1 MKITFL
7 ITFLYFLNSSVSYS
21 KTITLKNC
29 YLDLDKDNYEVYG
42 YEEKYIL
49 PKKFDTNLY
58 EEFKFDIDTVEKK
71 IKKTVI
77 YTDTYLKKIRD
88 YEKKKRE
95 RYTEYEKKT
104 GEKLIYPNRNPK
116 KIEINTFPITILE
129 KKYIVSEKKS
139 DILDI
144 IITVNLDKKK
154 INTLTISHNRDLI
167 KTDSSLDVYCK

>member
-1 MKITFL
+1 MKKIILIVFL
-7 ITFLYFLNSSVSYS
+7 FFFNSSFSYS
-21 KTITLKNC
+21 KTITFKNC

-77 YTDTYLKKIRD
+77 YTDTYLKKIRE

-95 RYTEYEKKT
+95 RHEEYEKKT
-104 GEKLIYPNRNPK
+104 GEKLIYPKRNQK
-116 KIEINTFPITILE
+116 KIEINTYPITISE
-129 KKYIVSEKKS
+129 KKYIVSENKS
-139 DILDI
+139 SVLDI

-154 INTLTISHNRDLI
+154 INTLTISNNRDLV
-167 KTDSSLDVYCK
+167 KTDSSIDVYCK